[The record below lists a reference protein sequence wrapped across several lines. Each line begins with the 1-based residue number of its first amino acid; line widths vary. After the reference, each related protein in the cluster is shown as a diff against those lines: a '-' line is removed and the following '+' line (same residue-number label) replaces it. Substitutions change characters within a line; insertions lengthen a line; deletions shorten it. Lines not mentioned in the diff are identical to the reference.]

1 MLQAM
6 HVSGFCQVP
15 RGVLAIFWFS
25 NKITLILYSLS
36 EYGNRSKQNVIHESH
51 LKTHPL
57 NLKEDCIYLFFF

>member
-6 HVSGFCQVP
+6 CQAFV
-15 RGVLAIFWFS
+15 RYQGECWRFVWFS